1 MLIKQA
7 DDHSEELAQLERLVK
22 SSTGNA
28 GKYAAKDLAIRKA
41 GLRGETESAYF
52 IDFHYA
58 ASPNWAVIHD
68 LRVEHNGRTAQI
80 DHLLINRWM

>member
-28 GKYAAKDLAIRKA
+28 RKYAAKDLAIRKA

-52 IDFHYA
+52 IDFH
-58 ASPNWAVIHD
+58 
-68 LRVEHNGRTAQI
+68 
-80 DHLLINRWM
+80 